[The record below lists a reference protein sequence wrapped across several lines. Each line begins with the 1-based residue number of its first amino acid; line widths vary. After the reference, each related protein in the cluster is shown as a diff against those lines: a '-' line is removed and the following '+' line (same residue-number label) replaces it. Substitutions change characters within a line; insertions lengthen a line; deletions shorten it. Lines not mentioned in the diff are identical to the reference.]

1 MKTRFQFF
9 ISFLEKSDANHSICV
24 AANTLEIAL
33 VEAYN
38 YAYADGNSGKFS
50 LMFEKTVISDC

>member
-9 ISFLEKSDANHSICV
+9 ISFLEKSEDSHSICV
-24 AANTLEIAL
+24 SANTLEIAL

-38 YAYADGNSGKFS
+38 YAAEGDNTGKFS
-50 LMFEKTVISDC
+50 LMFEKTFMSAY